1 MSAVEHLLPAL
12 EPIVSRVRTDVTAVK
27 TDRGMAW
34 AKGEAL
40 TQERLKRHLNGG
52 PARGVCP
59 IKAGES
65 TTMVALFDLDSH
77 RGQTPWNEMVAAAEA
92 CREEAVLAYGIDL
105 IPFRSSG
112 GNGIHL
118 FAVWDEPQD
127 AYSVR
132 QAMAH
137 ILDRAGFKNGTKGV
151 AAGEIEVFPKQDAVP
166 LDGFGNQFILPLA
179 GKSEPLDPDLE
190 FLPAGR
196 DFALEVEWRASEPVP
211 KVERPVAER
220 PAAPAFEGG
229 AQLAELRSAL
239 AAIPN
244 DGEGLG
250 YDEWRNIVVGVH
262 AATGGSE
269 EGYALALE
277 FSERSSKFE
286 DETELREKVW
296 EWADA
301 SKPGGITIGTVLAAA
316 RAAGWQ
322 DVTADDFPVLEEP
335 PAGDDDA
342 LPAQRVL
349 DPKDVMLLARA
360 FMRGAHTKAG
370 RATLLRAGGLWYEH
384 EGPCWRETPDE
395 EVRQG
400 AWVFLD
406 SAKKE
411 VSRKVA
417 GEDGKKSKTITSI
430 EPFCP
435 SLAQVSATFDA
446 LKAVAGVKG
455 VAPPCWLPGYKGPE
469 AREVVSLAD
478 GLLHVPSRQLLP
490 HTPGFFTVNTL
501 PYGWGADEEPVEWL
515 KFLEAVWPGDVE
527 AQQALQEVFGYLL
540 TADTSQQKMFLIRGP
555 KRSGKGT
562 IARVLGALLGRE
574 NMVSPTLTSLTS
586 NFGLQPLIG
595 KLVAMIPDARVGG
608 QTNTQA
614 VVEKLLML
622 SGEDSITVDRKNKE
636 AWTGQLSAR
645 VVIMTNEVPR
655 LGDASGALAGRFVVI
670 SMDQSFYGREDLGL
684 TSRLLKELPGIFRW
698 ALDGRDRLRRR
709 GHFVQPASAQ
719 EDVEALQE
727 ANSPVSVFVD
737 EVMELGADFTVT
749 VQEAFEAWQSWC
761 GRNGQTHPG
770 TAQTF
775 SEKLRAAC
783 PSVGKR
789 RPRTE
794 DRAREFTAIRIKPH
808 VRQELGLF
816 S

>member
-1 MSAVEHLLPAL
+1 MSEGKDLSAAL
-12 EPIVSRVRTDVTAVK
+12 EPLISRVSTDVTAVK

-151 AAGEIEVFPKQDAVP
+151 AAGEVEVFPKQDAVP

-211 KVERPVAER
+211 VLEPPVREAR
-220 PAAPAFEGG
+220 GPVDVTDADLKLLQA
-229 AQLAELRSAL
+229 AL

-301 SKPGGITIGTVLAAA
+301 SKPGGITVGTVLAAA

-384 EGPCWRETPDE
+384 EGPCWREAPDE

-417 GEDGKKSKTITSI
+417 GEDGKKAKTVTDIK
-430 EPFCP
+430 PFCP

-478 GLLHVPSRQLLP
+478 GLLHIPSRQLLP